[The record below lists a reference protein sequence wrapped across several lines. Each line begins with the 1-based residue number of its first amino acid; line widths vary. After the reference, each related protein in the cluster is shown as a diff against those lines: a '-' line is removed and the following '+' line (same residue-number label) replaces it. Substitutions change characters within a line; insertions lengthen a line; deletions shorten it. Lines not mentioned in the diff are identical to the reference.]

1 MRTEGTEMSR
11 RPRTV
16 PHRVR
21 TSFSLTEFDFL
32 KLQSL
37 AALHNVPVALVSRHM
52 VEELRNTDERD
63 LLEGIREARTARLAT
78 NKPGTRFKSGVR
90 VPDTRVSHGG

>member
-1 MRTEGTEMSR
+1 MSP

-21 TSFSLTEFDFL
+21 TSFSLSEFDFL

-52 VEELRNTDERD
+52 VEEGLSNTNEHD
-63 LLEGIREARTARLAT
+63 LLEGIREARTTRLTT
-78 NKPGTRFKSGVR
+78 NKPGSRSKSGVR
-90 VPDTRVSHGG
+90 VPDTRVRHDG